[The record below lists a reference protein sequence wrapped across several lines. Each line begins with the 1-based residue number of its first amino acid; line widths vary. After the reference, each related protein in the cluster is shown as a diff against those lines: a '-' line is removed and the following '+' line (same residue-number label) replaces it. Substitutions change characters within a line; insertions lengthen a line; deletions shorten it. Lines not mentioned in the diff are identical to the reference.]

1 MKKSLLALA
10 VFGAFA
16 GAASAQSSVTVY
28 GIVDANV
35 ARTDSFDAATNSTKK
50 VTSMNNG
57 EQSQSRIGFK
67 GVEDLGNGL
76 KAVFNLENGFDLSN
90 GAQGQA
96 SGFAFSRLAWVGL
109 EGNFGT
115 VRLGRQDLPIYLAMD
130 SVDPFSTGTLG
141 DIGTLFPSLDAKPR
155 YNNMLYYKTP
165 TFSGLTAE
173 VSYTFGE
180 QAGDNTAGR
189 SYGIVLGYENGPLVA
204 KLAYN
209 RLDNDPNNL
218 SPAVPVVTPTVN
230 ADAKDK
236 DTFAGISYDFGVVKL
251 HGAYLKAKAD
261 VAGVTSVDTKSGMIG
276 ISVPLGAGTFL
287 ADYTMLKDDLVDNDD
302 SKKLSLGYVYSL
314 SKRTNLYTTVAR
326 VTNDDNAGRA
336 AYGTTKPGDNSTGYQ
351 VGIRHTF

>member
-16 GAASAQSSVTVY
+16 GAASAHSSVTVY

-35 ARTDSFDAATNSTKK
+35 ARTQSGADK

-76 KAVFNLENGFDLSN
+76 KATFNLENGFDLSN
-90 GAQGQA
+90 GAQGQN
-96 SGFAFSRLAWVGL
+96 SSLAFSRLAWVGL
-109 EGNFGT
+109 EGGFGT

-141 DIGTLFPSLDAKPR
+141 DIGTLFEGLDAKPR
-155 YNNMLYYKTP
+155 ASNMLYYKTP
-165 TFSGLTAE
+165 TFGGFTVE
-173 VSYTFGE
+173 GSYTFGE
-180 QAGDNTAGR
+180 TAGDTKTGS
-189 SYGIVLGYENGPLVA
+189 SYGLVGGYENGPLVV
-204 KLAYN
+204 KLGYN
-209 RLDNDPNNL
+209 LTNGNGAA
-218 SPAVPVVTPTVN
+218 STTSVVTVPV
-230 ADAKDK
+230 DAKNK
-236 DTFAGISYDFGVVKL
+236 DLFAGASYDFGVVKL
-251 HGAYLKAKAD
+251 HAAYLKSKVDD
-261 VAGVTSVDTKSGMIG
+261 VPGIGTSYDGKSGMIG

-287 ADYTMLKDDLVDNDD
+287 ADFTKISEDQVASDND
-302 SKKLSLGYVYSL
+302 SKKYSLGYIYSL

-326 VTNDDNAGRA
+326 VTNGDDATRA
-336 AYGTTKPGDNSTGYQ
+336 AYGTALPGESSTGYQ